1 MTQIKLNQELNEIK
15 KLIKNNFIN
24 GKEVL
29 TSNEVL
35 SYLNISYSML
45 TKLTSN
51 NIIPFYKPTNGLLF
65 FFKDELHSWIKE
77 NKVFTE
83 KDAENLVKNHRK
95 NNKA

>member
-65 FFKDELHSWIKE
+65 FFKDELHTWIKE

-83 KDAENLVKNHRK
+83 KDAENLVRNHRK

>member
-65 FFKDELHSWIKE
+65 FFKDELHTWIKE

>member
-29 TSNEVL
+29 TSNEAL

-65 FFKDELHSWIKE
+65 FFKDELHTWIKE